1 MTSGTENR
9 TAMDASVAESV
20 QLQEGPGTEPDA
32 NCNRQ
37 AAVLVVDDSRT
48 MRLAL
53 IRALNNLGFN
63 NIKEAANGRHAL
75 EMIRVQSFD
84 LMLLDMEMPEMDG
97 MQVLVG
103 LRKDPQIAGLP
114 VIVISGAEQV
124 DSAVKCIEAGAED
137 YLPKPFNATLLR
149 ARVTTSLEKKRL
161 RDLDRLRL
169 RQLQAEKESL
179 ERMQRRLNEEL
190 AEAANYVR
198 SILPE
203 PTTDPLRIDWKYQP
217 STELGG
223 DAFGYHWIDPDHL
236 AVYLLDVC
244 GHGVGASLLS
254 VTAMNVIRSGSLPKT
269 DFRDPGAV
277 LSGLNNAFLMDRQNN
292 MYFTLWYGVYHVPSR
307 TLRYSSGG
315 HPPALLLSSGVSGP
329 AVSRQLRA
337 AGLIVGAVE
346 DMVYNTES
354 CQIAAGDSL
363 LVLCD
368 GCYEIKDA
376 HGEFMEFEAFE
387 RFMRQHSA
395 APDALERLHSWVRER
410 HGEGPLDD
418 DFSIVRISF

>member
-1 MTSGTENR
+1 MTMNAAPAENSPVPTAPAAPPATETN
-9 TAMDASVAESV
+9 
-20 QLQEGPGTEPDA
+20 L
-32 NCNRQ
+32 Q

-53 IRALNNLGFN
+53 IRALNQLGFN
-63 NIKEAANGRHAL
+63 NITEAANGRQAMGL
-75 EMIRVQSFD
+75 IQSQSFD
-84 LMLLDMEMPEMDG
+84 LMLLDMEMPEMNG
-97 MQVLVG
+97 MQVLLE
-103 LRKDPQIAGLP
+103 LRNNPQLGGLP
-114 VIVISGAEQV
+114 VIVISGAEQL
-124 DSAVKCIEAGAED
+124 DNAVKCIEAGAED
-137 YLPKPFNATLLR
+137 YLPKPFNPTLLR

-161 RDLDRLRL
+161 RDLDRVRL
-169 RQLQAEKESL
+169 KQLQTEKELL
-179 ERMQRRLNEEL
+179 EQMQRRLNDEL

-203 PTTDPLRIDWKYQP
+203 PTSAPLRIDWKYQP

-223 DAFGYHWIDPDHL
+223 DAFGYHWIDPEHF

-254 VTAMNVIRSGSLPKT
+254 VTAMNVIRSGSLPNT

-277 LSGLNNAFLMDRQNN
+277 LSGLNNAFLMEKQNN

-307 TLRYSSGG
+307 TLKYSSGG
-315 HPPALLLSSGVSGP
+315 HPPALLLSPAGPGP
-329 AVSRQLRA
+329 ASSRQLRSP
-337 AGLIVGAVE
+337 GVIVGAME
-346 DMVYNTES
+346 DMVYQTET
-354 CQIAAGDSL
+354 CPVAPGDSL

-376 HGEFMEFEAFE
+376 EGNFMEFDAFE
-387 RFMRQHSA
+387 WFMRRQVA

-418 DFSIVRISF
+418 DFSIVRINF

>member
-1 MTSGTENR
+1 MTTTEDPAP
-9 TAMDASVAESV
+9 TASAVPAM
-20 QLQEGPGTEPDA
+20 P
-32 NCNRQ
+32 
-37 AAVLVVDDSRT
+37 AATPQQSSVLVVDDSRM

-53 IRALNNLGFN
+53 IRALNALGFN
-63 NIKEAANGRHAL
+63 NITEAANGRQAVEL
-75 EMIRVQSFD
+75 IQQQSFD
-84 LMLLDMEMPEMDG
+84 LMLLDMEMPEMNG
-97 MQVLVG
+97 MEVLTEIRNNTK
-103 LRKDPQIAGLP
+103 LSGLP

-137 YLPKPFNATLLR
+137 YLPKPFNPTLLR

-161 RDLDRLRL
+161 RDLDKVRLV
-169 RQLQAEKESL
+169 QLQTEKDLL
-179 ERMQRRLNEEL
+179 EQMQRRLNEEL

-203 PTTDPLRIDWKYQP
+203 PTTTPLRIDWKYQP

-223 DAFGYHWIDPDHL
+223 DAFGYHWIDPDHF

-254 VTAMNVIRSGSLPKT
+254 VTAMNVIRSGSLPNT

-277 LSGLNNAFLMDRQNN
+277 LSGLNNAFLMEKQNN
-292 MYFTLWYGVYHVPSR
+292 MYFTLWYGVYHAPSR
-307 TLRYSSGG
+307 TLKYSSGG
-315 HPPALLLSSGVSGP
+315 HPASLLLTPASGGGLQS
-329 AVSRQLRA
+329 AQLRSP
-337 AGLIVGAVE
+337 GLIIGAME
-346 DMVYNTES
+346 DMIYQTQS
-354 CQIAAGDSL
+354 CVVPPGALL

-376 HGEFMEFEAFE
+376 AGNFMEFDTFE
-387 RFMRQHSA
+387 KFMQQHGGE
-395 APDALERLHSWVRER
+395 PDGLDRLHSWVRER

-418 DFSIVRISF
+418 DFSIVRIHF